1 MPTISSISGLR
12 LMRPP
17 PCLAV
22 PNMDADTETLSARA
36 ETNAVSRMTIANAI
50 ASASIT
56 TPPATIGSRRSMT
69 ASPTAAPI
77 SSRAASAALQGGAA
91 AC

>member
-22 PNMDADTETLSARA
+22 PNMDAGTETLSARA
-36 ETNAVSRMTIANAI
+36 ETNACLAHDDRQRDRECEHHD
-50 ASASIT
+50 SA
-56 TPPATIGSRRSMT
+56 GHDR
-69 ASPTAAPI
+69 
-77 SSRAASAALQGGAA
+77 
-91 AC
+91 

>member
-22 PNMDADTETLSARA
+22 PTMDAGTETLSARA
-36 ETNAVSRMTIANAI
+36 ETNAVSRMTITKRDRESEHHD
-50 ASASIT
+50 SA
-56 TPPATIGSRRSMT
+56 GHDR
-69 ASPTAAPI
+69 
-77 SSRAASAALQGGAA
+77 
-91 AC
+91 